1 MFLPLRRH
9 NRSPDRA
16 ALLRDAARWMS
27 VSSRSSASSASSPS
41 VSSSASAGVAM
52 PSHAPPSPVA
62 GVQALPATHLSPAA
76 RALARGGAPGGLSP
90 AALALSL
97 SRAADTRCLNGWRS
111 ADETWP
117 KYHRE
122 LRTAESPAQ
131 CSHCSQPPAPGR
143 PAGCPG
149 QPQPTIDQPFSET
162 EHPRK
167 RYRALLIGIG
177 YRDHYILEHLHGA
190 VTDVQEMYSLVTEH
204 IGYHRQD
211 VRVLSDEP
219 LIGSGTVHAE
229 SPTKANIFAAMTWLV
244 EGASAGD
251 SCFFFFAGHG
261 HHMPDVNGDE
271 ISGMDQVLYPVDL
284 ISAGCIL
291 DDHIYERLVRGV
303 PPGVRLTAVVDAC
316 KSGTVLDLPFL
327 YQYPEVLAEAGE
339 AWSAAPRE
347 HAASRRCVGADPES
361 ESQVAQTGGRARALM
376 TTEGEVP
383 RYRKRIGQGVGE
395 VVLFS
400 GSADSQNATDAPVDG
415 QEAVSMGV
423 FTRIFI
429 CELKQVLASNNSLTY
444 GALLDK
450 VKDSVVER
458 VGEIWEGYA
467 RQVPQ
472 MSSSYPFDIYNTP
485 FSI

>member
-1 MFLPLRRH
+1 MSS
-9 NRSPDRA
+9 RSPGS
-16 ALLRDAARWMS
+16 S
-27 VSSRSSASSASSPS
+27 VSSLSE
-41 VSSSASAGVAM
+41 SSSNASGGVAA
-52 PSHAPPSPVA
+52 PPLAPPSPVA
-62 GVQALPATHLSPAA
+62 GVQPLPASHLSPAA
-76 RALARGGAPGGLSP
+76 RALARGGAHGGLSP

-97 SRAADTRCLNGWRS
+97 SRAADTRSRNGWRS
-111 ADETWP
+111 ADDAWP
-117 KYHRE
+117 KLYPQ
-122 LRTAESPAQ
+122 LRTPESPAQ
-131 CSHCSQPPAPGR
+131 CSQCSQRAPGR
-143 PAGCPG
+143 IAGRPH
-149 QPQPTIDQPFSET
+149 QPWSSNDQPFSET

-177 YRDHYILEHLHGA
+177 YRNHYVLEHLRGA
-190 VTDVQEMYSLVTEH
+190 VTDVQEMYALVTEH
-204 IGYHRQD
+204 IGYNSRD

-219 LIGSGTVHAE
+219 LIGSGTVRSE

-261 HHMPDVNGDE
+261 HHIPDVNGDE

-284 ISAGCIL
+284 TSAGCIL

-339 AWSAAPRE
+339 SWSAAPRE
-347 HAASRRCVGADPES
+347 HAASRRCVGADPEH
-361 ESQVAQTGGRARALM
+361 AGGRVRAVM
-376 TTEGEVP
+376 TTEGEIP
-383 RYRKRIGQGVGE
+383 RYRKRVGQGVGE

-429 CELKQVLASNNSLTY
+429 RELKQVLASSGTLSY

-450 VKDSVVER
+450 VKDAVVER
-458 VGEIWEGYA
+458 VGEIWEGDA
-467 RQVPQ
+467 SQVPQ
-472 MSSSYPFDIYNTP
+472 MSSSYPFDIYSTT
-485 FSI
+485 FAI